1 VCRVTAHW
9 GQLRG
14 IKIFTPII
22 INLLATNLK
31 PQGPAG
37 RRKMY
42 KTLIELLGAI
52 KKSPRLPQLF
62 STGLISVV
70 KQLKI
75 EHLSCGHKI
84 ICFSLIFFSF
94 FSGFYCFS
102 VHIFQWWKIQIE
114 NHFFYSGFAGDAG
127 VLFW

>member
-1 VCRVTAHW
+1 VCRFTAHW

-94 FSGFYCFS
+94 FLGFIVFLFTFFSGGKF
-102 VHIFQWWKIQIE
+102 K
-114 NHFFYSGFAGDAG
+114 
-127 VLFW
+127 